1 MYYLIICIHINMV
14 HKWQQGFKPLTTS
27 LSPINCGT
35 QHGAEPA
42 MTQTARDRW
51 CINEVHAGAAI
62 ATAQA
67 VVGSC
72 FKTTCLWAN
81 YWLVVWNS
89 RDCPMV
95 PAPAVVPLLILGT
108 FVVSCEPWHVPSP
121 WPLPAILQVTECR
134 LWHISGVLIPLMRHT
149 TWFRML
155 TRWSFICQGS

>member
-1 MYYLIICIHINMV
+1 MYYLIICIHINMA

-81 YWLVVWNS
+81 YWLVVWNMNFIFPYIGIFHPIWLS
-89 RDCPMV
+89 YFSEGLKP
-95 PAPAVVPLLILGT
+95 PTKLWLGK
-108 FVVSCEPWHVPSP
+108 FHCESPPFINLWCSIWKANETKSTKPW
-121 WPLPAILQVTECR
+121 
-134 LWHISGVLIPLMRHT
+134 LWD
-149 TWFRML
+149 
-155 TRWSFICQGS
+155 